1 MNRAIYCISGMGADE
16 KAFINLQVN
25 GYELKFIPWI
35 RPHKNERIEHYAE
48 RMAKYIKHDSPIL
61 LGLSFG
67 GMVSIE
73 IAKQMPV
80 KKIFIVSS
88 IKSYSELPGWMK
100 VAATLKLHKLLPTRS
115 YKIMDKIDNR
125 RLGVSNK
132 EERDMVNAYR
142 KNADP
147 DHINWSIHQVMN
159 WKNNWQPDNIIHI
172 HGDKDKIF
180 PIKKIKPTHVI
191 KDGTHMMIY
200 NRAKDV
206 SAFIERE
213 LGVDK

>member
-80 KKIFIVSS
+80 KKIVYCIEYQIIFRIARLDESS
-88 IKSYSELPGWMK
+88 SHAET
-100 VAATLKLHKLLPTRS
+100 A
-115 YKIMDKIDNR
+115 
-125 RLGVSNK
+125 
-132 EERDMVNAYR
+132 
-142 KNADP
+142 
-147 DHINWSIHQVMN
+147 
-159 WKNNWQPDNIIHI
+159 
-172 HGDKDKIF
+172 
-180 PIKKIKPTHVI
+180 
-191 KDGTHMMIY
+191 
-200 NRAKDV
+200 
-206 SAFIERE
+206 
-213 LGVDK
+213 